1 MARELTGDWPVPA
14 AGGASRTGSRSND
27 LLAPRTTR
35 EHQARR
41 ACAGYSIIK
50 QNKAVDG
57 PAGPGNFRAV
67 SAAPGAALTF
77 SLRGAETGGEAG
89 CWSVPLE
96 AIVRQGRFHR
106 PCRNE
111 DTCICPSP
119 KR

>member
-41 ACAGYSIIK
+41 ACADYSIIK

-57 PAGPGNFRAV
+57 PAWPVNSRAI
-67 SAAPGAALTF
+67 SAAPGAALTL
-77 SLRGAETGGEAG
+77 SVTLGSPGVRAG
-89 CWSVPLE
+89 
-96 AIVRQGRFHR
+96 
-106 PCRNE
+106 
-111 DTCICPSP
+111 
-119 KR
+119 